1 MSESWIF
8 SLSAI
13 LYILFH
19 VTALILS
26 IVFWRRHPRVCM
38 LVLIGSLLNLFAHG
52 VRIALPTVFR
62 NLDII
67 ASFALINFGISCV
80 SIAGSSLYL
89 AAIFVG
95 RGAQFPHRLSASLRS
110 EDDWPP
116 RQVPPRH
123 VERGST
129 GIQE

>member
-1 MSESWIF
+1 MNESWIF
-8 SLSAI
+8 ALSGI
-13 LYILFH
+13 LYLLFH

-26 IVFWRRHPRVCM
+26 IVFWRRHPKVCL
-38 LVLIGSLLNLFAHG
+38 LVLIGSVLNLFAHG

-62 NLDII
+62 NLDIM
-67 ASFALINFGISCV
+67 ASFALVNLGISCV
-80 SIAGSSLYL
+80 AITGSSLYL
-89 AAIFVG
+89 AAIFIG
-95 RGAQFPHRLSASLRS
+95 RGAEFPHRLSASLRS
-110 EDDWPP
+110 EDDWQP

>member
-1 MSESWIF
+1 MNESLIF
-8 SLSAI
+8 SLSGI
-13 LYILFH
+13 LYLLFH
-19 VTALILS
+19 VTALTLS
-26 IVFWRRHPRVCM
+26 IVFWRRHPKVCI

-52 VRIALPTVFR
+52 VRIALPVVFR
-62 NLDII
+62 NLDVM

-89 AAIFVG
+89 AAIFIE
-95 RGAQFPHRLSASLRS
+95 RGAEFPHRLSASRRS
-110 EDDWPP
+110 EDDWQP